1 MSRERPSGA
10 LSQILRARRRA
21 PPSGKAISSRSLATA
36 ALPLLCDFPQH
47 ALQDT
52 GAILGRSMAGTCPC
66 SASPGLLDAKSPR
79 QVDKQTL
86 HALSPLPKGS
96 LSRYLLLVTT
106 LRSPRLTWRSNW
118 IFLFG
123 DNPCAPVSHDR
134 AWNAYWDRNANIVV
148 VLLSAVDAPTIWATR
163 CAVKKML
170 CQCWLISWALQTFH
184 KTRELR

>member
-1 MSRERPSGA
+1 MSRQPLDADVSERPSGA

-106 LRSPRLTWRSNW
+106 LRSAITP
-118 IFLFG
+118 
-123 DNPCAPVSHDR
+123 APHVSHDR